1 MIQNIEP
8 LKFDNSWRAVEPDD
22 ESVILYYS
30 EKKFFVSE
38 NEGIRRFPKF
48 SEWPDRD
55 MRFTYLFSISSTKYF
70 LAETERD
77 IEIPGFSME
86 NISSLRT
93 TRPKDLA
100 FAGIT
105 GFQLASWY
113 KNRAFCGR
121 CGRPTSRSLEERMV
135 CCEDCGLL
143 EYPKLSPAVIVAVTD
158 GDRIVLT
165 QYAGREFKNYA
176 LIAGFTEIGET
187 LEETVAREVLEEVGL
202 KVKNIRYYKS
212 QPWSFSDTVL
222 MGFYADLDGSDT
234 IKLDERELEKAVWV
248 KRGDIDVVYQDLS
261 LTNEMICNF
270 AGTLPAKTE

>member
-1 MIQNIEP
+1 MIQDIEP
-8 LKFDNSWRAVEPDD
+8 LIFDNSWHEFEPDN

-30 EKKFFVSE
+30 GKKVLVSE
-38 NEGIRRFPKF
+38 NAGILRFPKF

-55 MRFTYLFSISSTKYF
+55 MRFTYLFSIKSTKFF

-77 IEIPGFSME
+77 IDIPGFSMQ
-86 NISSLRT
+86 IIGFFRT
-93 TRPKDLA
+93 ARPKALA

-105 GFQLASWY
+105 GFQLANWY
-113 KNRAFCGR
+113 KSRAFCGR
-121 CGRPTSRSLEERMV
+121 CGRPTSRSREERMV
-135 CCEDCGLL
+135 FCEDCGLM

-187 LEETVAREVLEEVGL
+187 LEETVAREVMEEVGL

-234 IKLDERELEKAVWV
+234 IKMDARELEKAIWV
-248 KRGDIDVVYQDLS
+248 KREDIDVVYLDLS

-270 AGTLPAKTE
+270 AGTLPEKKK